1 MYTPTK
7 PLIAFFRNTPPVSY
21 DKGYIIYRSD
31 VSDASVFYLHS
42 GYIKSYTIKDSGD
55 ISILAFY
62 GPSSIFP
69 LRPALR
75 DKGFST
81 VFNDR
86 SGVYFESMTDVELH
100 RRRQHDFMEYIEA
113 EPLLYRE
120 VVYILLDNLDIYIS
134 RAEGMEFRYAQQR
147 IAYQLL
153 SLGAKF
159 GVQQEQKVEIMLP
172 LTHQELASSLDMAR
186 ETVSREMEKLK
197 QAELLEM
204 KDHKIIINDVAGIG
218 RVLH

>member
-7 PLIAFFRNTPPVSY
+7 PLIAFFRNAPPVFY
-21 DKGYIIYRSD
+21 DKGYIVYRSD
-31 VSDASVFYLHS
+31 ASDASVFYLHS

-55 ISILAFY
+55 ESTLAFY
-62 GPSSIFP
+62 GPGSIFP

-81 VFNDR
+81 VFSGR
-86 SGVYFESMTDVELH
+86 SEVYFESMTDVELH
-100 RRRQHDFMEYIEA
+100 RRRQCDFMEYIET
-113 EPLLYRE
+113 EPILYRE

-153 SLGAKF
+153 TLGAKF
-159 GVQQEQKVEIMLP
+159 GSNQGQKVEIMLP

-186 ETVSREMEKLK
+186 ETVSREIEKLK
-197 QAELLEM
+197 QIGYIEV
-204 KDHKIIINDVAGIG
+204 KDQKLIINDAEGLG
-218 RVLH
+218 QVLH